1 MVEVTRATSVDIRE
15 AWPNEARDFTPW
27 LAEHLEWLAEDLNLG
42 PLDLEATEVAIP
54 DGRSL
59 DILAVDADGQAV
71 AIENQYGVSDHDH
84 LTRGLAYAVALQASD
99 RPVSALV
106 VVAESY
112 RDEFVA
118 VADYLNEC
126 AAARGEQG
134 IRIFLASVKLEQ
146 ARSGPT
152 TVRFTPRAE
161 PNNWEAAAR
170 REGPQRLRSTAE
182 LVARLEP
189 AGEEKARW
197 LLDWWDSQPGCWA
210 EPAST
215 SLALYAQSSR
225 SSRNRCH
232 VASIWEGGAGVLW
245 LNPGRLQEAGAL
257 SEDDLEDL
265 EERMTRSLPPTTTAG
280 GKGKHFAFPLSEIEP
295 ESAEPLLRWLLERL
309 ANVDS
314 TAR

>member
-54 DGRSL
+54 GGRSL

-84 LTRGLAYAVALQASD
+84 LTRGLACAVALQASD

-106 VVAESY
+106 VVAESH

-146 ARSGPT
+146 
-152 TVRFTPRAE
+152 
-161 PNNWEAAAR
+161 
-170 REGPQRLRSTAE
+170 GPQRPGNGPIHATGRTEQLGSCGP
-182 LVARLEP
+182 ARGP
-189 AGEEKARW
+189 AAPPKHRRTRRKART
-197 LLDWWDSQPGCWA
+197 GG
-210 EPAST
+210 
-215 SLALYAQSSR
+215 
-225 SSRNRCH
+225 
-232 VASIWEGGAGVLW
+232 EGKKRAG
-245 LNPGRLQEAGAL
+245 
-257 SEDDLEDL
+257 S
-265 EERMTRSLPPTTTAG
+265 
-280 GKGKHFAFPLSEIEP
+280 
-295 ESAEPLLRWLLERL
+295 
-309 ANVDS
+309 
-314 TAR
+314 